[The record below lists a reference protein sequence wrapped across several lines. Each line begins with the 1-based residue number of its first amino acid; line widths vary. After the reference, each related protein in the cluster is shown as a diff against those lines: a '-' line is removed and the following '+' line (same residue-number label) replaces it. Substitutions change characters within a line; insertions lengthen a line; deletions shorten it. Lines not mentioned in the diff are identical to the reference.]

1 MNWGELM
8 AKEYILKDRFG
19 KDHTYNDET
28 IYVRGTDGELMPFT
42 QGTVEPLTI
51 TENGTYTAPDGV
63 SYNPVTVAQ
72 ETKLQD
78 KTVTENGEYTADAG
92 YDGLGKVTVE
102 VAGSGGGSLPAGG
115 YYEQIHP
122 NMPQSYQGR
131 HFVFKGELYLI
142 QRTAS
147 SGDVCNIY
155 KFINGEYTP
164 VLTSV
169 TIYSGYACDAI
180 EYNGVMHL
188 IRYKNHYTFDGTSVT
203 KLATPS
209 YEIMNP
215 AVIDGKLY
223 GYTTNGFWEWDDAN
237 GAWIER
243 NVLSWHNYPTFTVN
257 GKVYMILFK
266 ELKEIDIVN
275 GVATTIKTFDSYL
288 NYFYTS
294 ASGEVILGL
303 DSGGSNYP
311 RYAYDVE
318 KDELTL
324 LHYDFFSTTY
334 LKHYTYNGEDRF
346 DCIQSGMY
354 NAHLRLHIVK
364 E

>member
-1 MNWGELM
+1 M
-8 AKEYILKDRFG
+8 AKEYLLKDRYG

-28 IYVRGTDGELMPFT
+28 IYVRGADGELMPFT

-63 SYNPVTVAQ
+63 SYNPVNVNV
-72 ETKLQD
+72 EPVLQD
-78 KTVTENGEYTADAG
+78 KTITENGEYTADVG

-122 NMPQSYQGR
+122 NMPLNFQGR

-164 VLTSV
+164 VLTGV
-169 TIYSGYACDAI
+169 TVLYGYACNAI
-180 EYNGVMHL
+180 EYNGVMHF
-188 IRYKNHYTFDGTSVT
+188 IFNSYHYVFDGTSVT
-203 KLATPS
+203 ELTRPS
-209 YEIMNP
+209 KEILNP

-223 GYTTNGFWEWDDAN
+223 GYTTDGFWEWDDAN
-237 GAWIER
+237 GTWIQR
-243 NVLSWHNYPTFTVN
+243 NVLKGYNYTPFKAN
-257 GKVYMILFK
+257 GKTYIIQYKVLYEVDLTSGTFK
-266 ELKEIDIVN
+266 Q
-275 GVATTIKTFDSYL
+275 IKTFDSYL
-288 NYFYTS
+288 YYLYTS
-294 ASGEVILGL
+294 ASGEVILGI
-303 DSGGSNYP
+303 DSATSNYP

-324 LHYDFFSTTY
+324 LYYDILSRNY

-346 DCIQSGMY
+346 DCSQSGMY
-354 NAHLRLHIVK
+354 NAHLRLHTAK